1 MFKSG
6 GNIWRFVLIVTSFA
20 RIQSSG
26 DRLDSPVT
34 AKVQCETTKGS
45 LTINVHRDWAPLG
58 ADRFINLV
66 KDGFY
71 TDIAFFRCVK
81 KFLTQFG
88 ISDRVEMKHWHNDQ
102 ILDDPSLNMGIQKNF
117 VSFAGGGANTRSTQ
131 IFIAFEYL
139 DFLGKAPW
147 ETPFAVV
154 VEGQSTLDNLYKEYG
169 DIPPFGN
176 GPDQNKIHNRGNQYV
191 HDEFPE
197 TDFLKECHVIE
208 EVSSMIFR
216 HPDNELS
223 GKDHPTDKDVKNE
236 NFEEIV
242 EEKVNERN
250 MDAEKLDRDE
260 ETEDREEEEKESS
273 RQITDEVN
281 EMKISRG
288 PDELDR
294 IMKFEKKSR
303 NSGLR
308 NIKTL
313 REQIMKS
320 KETTTIIYD
329 KNNENEDN
337 KKFRTVL
344 SAIGFLILLLGLLY
358 ILHRQRASVAAIGKR
373 S

>member
-1 MFKSG
+1 
-6 GNIWRFVLIVTSFA
+6 
-20 RIQSSG
+20 
-26 DRLDSPVT
+26 
-34 AKVQCETTKGS
+34 
-45 LTINVHRDWAPLG
+45 
-58 ADRFINLV
+58 
-66 KDGFY
+66 
-71 TDIAFFRCVK
+71 
-81 KFLTQFG
+81 
-88 ISDRVEMKHWHNDQ
+88 
-102 ILDDPSLNMGIQKNF
+102 
-117 VSFAGGGANTRSTQ
+117 
-131 IFIAFEYL
+131 
-139 DFLGKAPW
+139 
-147 ETPFAVV
+147 
-154 VEGQSTLDNLYKEYG
+154 
-169 DIPPFGN
+169 
-176 GPDQNKIHNRGNQYV
+176 
-191 HDEFPE
+191 
-197 TDFLKECHVIE
+197 
-208 EVSSMIFR
+208 MIFR